1 MTLDEIRQFLDGP
14 AIVSLKGDEFA
25 GLTGNGA
32 IKRAVY
38 DSYARVK
45 WEVSNAGIGTVLLT
59 KSGIND
65 SMRHGYGREK
75 LAAFAAVP
83 EVIQSGVVVDHSQD
97 WKGRG
102 YESFVVAAPISIA
115 GIAYCA
121 FVIVNSVKDG
131 GHRFYLHEVGKI
143 EDMKKSGG
151 LRSGSSDCSALSST
165 PGSVRSLAFS
175 IFSVKGASMGADNIE
190 RKC

>member
-1 MTLDEIRQFLDGP
+1 MT
-14 AIVSLKGDEFA
+14 AICSKCRSELSI
-25 GLTGNGA
+25 TGNGA

-83 EVIQSGVVVDHSQD
+83 EVIRDGVVVDHSPN
-97 WKGRG
+97 WK
-102 YESFVVAAPISIA
+102 
-115 GIAYCA
+115 
-121 FVIVNSVKDG
+121 
-131 GHRFYLHEVGKI
+131 
-143 EDMKKSGG
+143 
-151 LRSGSSDCSALSST
+151 
-165 PGSVRSLAFS
+165 
-175 IFSVKGASMGADNIE
+175 
-190 RKC
+190 

>member
-1 MTLDEIRQFLDGP
+1 MTLDEIRQFLEGP
-14 AIVSLKGDEFA
+14 AIISLKGDEFA
-25 GLTGNGA
+25 GLSGNAA

-45 WEVSNAGIGTVLLT
+45 WEVYNAAIGAVQLT

-83 EVIQSGVVVDHSQD
+83 EVIRDGVVVDHSPN
-97 WKGRG
+97 WKERG

-143 EDMKKSGG
+143 EDMKKIRG
-151 LRSGSSDCSALSST
+151 LTIWVFGLLRTVQYPRFGKK
-165 PGSVRSLAFS
+165 FS
-175 IFSVKGASMGADNIE
+175 IFDFQRQGGIHGV
-190 RKC
+190 

>member
-1 MTLDEIRQFLDGP
+1 MKTAADDVRQFLEGP
-14 AIVSLKGDEFA
+14 AVAVLKGDEFA
-25 GLTGNGA
+25 GLSGNGA

-38 DSYARVK
+38 DSYVRVK
-45 WEVSNAGIGTVLLT
+45 WEVINAGIGAVQLT

-83 EVIQSGVVVDHSQD
+83 EVIRDGVVVDHSPN
-97 WKGRG
+97 WKERG

-115 GIAYCA
+115 GVAYCA

-143 EDMKKSGG
+143 EDMKNPGAYDLG
-151 LRSGSSDCSALSST
+151 LRIAPHC
-165 PGSVRSLAFS
+165 PVPPVR
-175 IFSVKGASMGADNIE
+175 
-190 RKC
+190 

>member
-1 MTLDEIRQFLDGP
+1 MTVAEIRSFLEGP
-14 AIVSLKGDEFA
+14 AVVSLKGDEFA
-25 GLTGNGA
+25 GLSGNAA
-32 IKRAVY
+32 IKRSVY
-38 DSYARVK
+38 ESYARVK
-45 WEVSNAGIGTVLLT
+45 WEVSNAEIGRVQLT

-83 EVIQSGVVVDHSQD
+83 EVIRDGVVIDHSPN
-97 WKGRG
+97 WKERG

-131 GHRFYLHEVGKI
+131 GHRFYLHEVGRI
-143 EDMKKSGG
+143 EDIKKSGG
-151 LRSGSSDCSALSST
+151 LRSGSSDFSALSST

-175 IFSVKGASMGADNIE
+175 LFSVKGAQS
-190 RKC
+190 

>member
-1 MTLDEIRQFLDGP
+1 MKLDEIRQFLDGP

-65 SMRHGYGREK
+65 SMRHGYGRAK

-83 EVIQSGVVVDHSQD
+83 EVIQSAWLLIIRRTGRDVDTSRSS
-97 WKGRG
+97 WLRRFRLR
-102 YESFVVAAPISIA
+102 ESLIAP
-115 GIAYCA
+115 
-121 FVIVNSVKDG
+121 
-131 GHRFYLHEVGKI
+131 L
-143 EDMKKSGG
+143 
-151 LRSGSSDCSALSST
+151 
-165 PGSVRSLAFS
+165 
-175 IFSVKGASMGADNIE
+175 
-190 RKC
+190 

>member
-1 MTLDEIRQFLDGP
+1 MTFDEIRQFLEGP
-14 AIVSLKGDEFA
+14 AIISLKGDEFA

-45 WEVSNAGIGTVLLT
+45 WEVSNAGIGAVQLT

-83 EVIQSGVVVDHSQD
+83 E
-97 WKGRG
+97 
-102 YESFVVAAPISIA
+102 
-115 GIAYCA
+115 
-121 FVIVNSVKDG
+121 
-131 GHRFYLHEVGKI
+131 
-143 EDMKKSGG
+143 
-151 LRSGSSDCSALSST
+151 
-165 PGSVRSLAFS
+165 
-175 IFSVKGASMGADNIE
+175 
-190 RKC
+190 